1 MIFKAEKMCEKKE
14 NRSSKGRRHN
24 NLKNNLCELLDSQR
38 KIWEKNPL
46 NSMVLCGMLEE
57 TGVTGAIG

>member
-1 MIFKAEKMCEKKE
+1 MIFKAEKMCGKKE
-14 NRSSKGRRHN
+14 NRSSKGRKQKN
-24 NLKNNLCELLDSQR
+24 IKNNLCELLDSQR

>member
-1 MIFKAEKMCEKKE
+1 MCGKKE
-14 NRSSKGRRHN
+14 NRSSKGRKQK

>member
-1 MIFKAEKMCEKKE
+1 MIFKAEKMCGKKE
-14 NRSSKGRRHN
+14 NRSSKGRKQK

>member
-1 MIFKAEKMCEKKE
+1 MILKAEKMCGKKE
-14 NRSSKGRRHN
+14 KRSSKGRKQKN
-24 NLKNNLCELLDSQR
+24 IKNNLCELLDSQR

>member
-1 MIFKAEKMCEKKE
+1 MILKAEKMCGKKE
-14 NRSSKGRRHN
+14 NRSSKGRKQKN
-24 NLKNNLCELLDSQR
+24 IKNNLCELLDSQR

>member
-1 MIFKAEKMCEKKE
+1 MIFKTEKMCGKKE
-14 NRSSKGRRHN
+14 NRSSKGRKQKN
-24 NLKNNLCELLDSQR
+24 TKNNLCELLDSQR

>member
-1 MIFKAEKMCEKKE
+1 MIFKTEKMCGKKE
-14 NRSSKGRRHN
+14 KRSSKGRKQKN
-24 NLKNNLCELLDSQR
+24 TKNNLCELLDSQR
-38 KIWEKNPL
+38 KIWGKNPL

>member
-14 NRSSKGRRHN
+14 NRSSKGRRQKN
-24 NLKNNLCELLDSQR
+24 IKNNLCELLDSQR